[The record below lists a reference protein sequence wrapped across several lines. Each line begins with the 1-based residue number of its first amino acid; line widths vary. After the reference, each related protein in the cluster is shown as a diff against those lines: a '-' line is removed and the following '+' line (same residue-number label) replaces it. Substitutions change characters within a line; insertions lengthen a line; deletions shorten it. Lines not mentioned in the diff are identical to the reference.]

1 MSEDDRSKRQ
11 KAQNE
16 KRKKLI
22 NPLFFVSAHRL
33 SVRNLAK
40 TVTDNEL
47 KTLCISALK
56 TGKFYWCVFYR
67 FYRFYF
73 SFFIFI
79 FFIFFL
85 FFFSVQLNYL
95 LFTNI
100 ILFLFFSCTLIF
112 VLTFH
117 FSRQFVLIFL
127 LFILS
132 HCFSTIFFK
141 SSSIFLLFDI
151 IL

>member
-1 MSEDDRSKRQ
+1 MLYIFLFLYSYIYFFFHSAGMSEDDRSKRQ

-56 TGKFYWCVFYR
+56 TGKFY
-67 FYRFYF
+67 
-73 SFFIFI
+73 
-79 FFIFFL
+79 
-85 FFFSVQLNYL
+85 
-95 LFTNI
+95 
-100 ILFLFFSCTLIF
+100 
-112 VLTFH
+112 
-117 FSRQFVLIFL
+117 
-127 LFILS
+127 
-132 HCFSTIFFK
+132 
-141 SSSIFLLFDI
+141 
-151 IL
+151 